1 MCVYIIMVCVLLSY
15 SLFSFTAQSLI
26 MGVLVA
32 VGAMGRFTGPLWS
45 KFISTQVW
53 QNERLVLF
61 ML

>member
-1 MCVYIIMVCVLLSY
+1 MCFVL
-15 SLFSFTAQSLI
+15 FTAQSLI

-32 VGAMGRFTGPLWS
+32 VGAMGRFTGPLWG